1 MENTDPQSAGSPHGP
16 KRKPLNNKKRLISIG
31 VGLIVFLVAGIWA
44 ADATVSHMAAY
55 CHDDVADISEGRTA
69 LVLGTAKYAIGGG
82 HNQYYT
88 HRINAA
94 AELYHSGR
102 LGFIIVSGDNATKAY
117 DEPSAMKA
125 DLVELGVPEDRI
137 YCDYAGFRTLD
148 SVERVKAVFSQ
159 NKIVVVSQSFHN
171 ERALYIARS
180 KGIDAVGYNAQDV
193 SRSYGLRTQMREKLA
208 RVKVLLDLH
217 VLRTKPRFYGDPVD
231 IG

>member
-1 MENTDPQSAGSPHGP
+1 MDNTTPSKQ
-16 KRKPLNNKKRLISIG
+16 KPLKNRKRLAAAG
-31 VGLIVFLVAGIWA
+31 FGLILFLVLGIWA
-44 ADATVSHMAAY
+44 ADTAVSHMAAY
-55 CHDDVADISEGRTA
+55 CHDDAADISEGRTA

-88 HRINAA
+88 HRIHAA

-102 LGFIIVSGDNATKAY
+102 LEFIIVSGDNATKAY

-125 DLVELGVPEDRI
+125 DLVALGVPEDRI

-159 NKIVVVSQSFHN
+159 NKIVVVSQPFHN
-171 ERALYIARS
+171 ERALYIAHS
-180 KGIDAVGYNAQDV
+180 KGIDAVGYNAKDV
-193 SRSYGLRTQMREKLA
+193 SRSYGLRTQIREKLA
-208 RVKVLLDLH
+208 RVKVILDLY
-217 VLRTKPRFYGDPVD
+217 VLRTKPRFYGDPVE